1 MAYLE
6 ERVEFL
12 EHKLEEKDIRL
23 TALENLVGNYFSN
36 ENESLISLSEAYRRL
51 TGKSNVTQSAKS
63 QYMSNLV
70 KNEDLH
76 KVLVSGRPKFK
87 ADEIAELI
95 EARTV
100 TGRIV

>member
-6 ERVEFL
+6 EDVNQL
-12 EHKLEEKDIRL
+12 KQDVGYLK
-23 TALENLVGNYFSN
+23 NLVRELIEKGTPSQN

-63 QYMSNLV
+63 QYMANLV

-76 KVLVSGRPKFK
+76 KVMVSGRPKFK

-100 TGRIV
+100 TGRII